1 MTTVTLSN
9 GTTLV
14 DGTVPPGD
22 TSATIA
28 AGTTYLELDNDNIYL
43 QGTLDNAG
51 TLWLDSNGDSTSLI
65 LEGTTNTLTGGGTV
79 LLSDNP
85 NNRIFGA
92 GGTTDTLINVNNT
105 IEGAGQI
112 GINNGNNPL
121 ALTNEAAGVID
132 ANAANYSLVIETGGP
147 AVVNDGLMEATNTGG
162 LVFYGDTID
171 QTGGGKMLASGAGN
185 VYFEVGAD
193 ILGGTLRGTLGGEFI
208 VTNGGASFGNSS
220 SSVLTIAAATTVQV
234 ADNNNLFLS
243 GTLDNIGTLAENS
256 TGDTTSIILNSATVS
271 LTGGGALLLSDSS
284 ANRIL
289 GSGGADETL
298 INVNNTIEGAGQ
310 IGINNVN
317 NPLAL
322 TNESAGIIDANQSVA
337 LVIATGGPALVNAG
351 LIEATGT
358 GGLVV
363 FNSTIDNTGG
373 TLLASGA
380 GHNVDLQGSDIVGGL
395 LRGTGGGL
403 FVASGG
409 ATLDGSEGAAIT
421 IAASTTVQVADNNNL
436 FLLGT
441 IDNLGT
447 LAENSTG
454 DTTSIILD
462 SATVSLTGGGTLLLS
477 DSGANRIF
485 GNSGADETL
494 ININNTIEGAGQI
507 GINNSNNPLA
517 LTNESAGVI
526 DANQSV
532 ALVIATGGPA
542 LVNAGLIEAT
552 GTGGL
557 LVVNS
562 TIDNTGGTLLASGAG
577 NNVDLQN
584 SDIVGGLLR
593 GTGGGLFV
601 ATGATLDGSEGA
613 AITIAASTTV
623 QVADNNNLFLLGT
636 IDNLGT
642 LAENSAGDTTNI
654 ILDSATVSLTGG
666 GTLLLSD
673 YGANRIFGDNAA
685 DDTLI
690 NINNTI
696 VGAGQIGINNSNNPL
711 ALTNESAGVIDANQ
725 SVELVIATGGPTL
738 INDGLLEA
746 TGSGVLAIYN
756 TTVDQTGGGKILAS
770 GTAAAVYLE
779 NGADILGGTLRTTL
793 GGEILITGGG
803 ASFGAL
809 TSNAAVT
816 IAAATTVQVVDNNVL
831 DLYGTVDNLGTLA
844 LDSTGDDTRIIL
856 NSPTVSLTGGGT
868 LLLSNSGGNQIF
880 GSNST
885 DDKLI
890 NVNNTIEGAGVLGI
904 NNSNNPLALTNEAAG
919 VIDANQTIALAIE
932 TGGPTLI
939 NDGLLEATGAGV
951 LAIYNTTVDQTGGG
965 KILASGANA
974 VVDIENGADILGGT
988 LRTTLGGEILIT
1000 GGGASFGAPASNAA
1014 VTIAAASTVQVVDNN
1029 ILSLYGKVDNLGT
1042 LALDSTGDATRIIL
1056 NAPTVSLTG
1065 AGTLLLSD
1073 NANNEIFGSNSSD
1086 DRLINVNNTIEGAGV
1101 LGINNGNNPLAL
1113 TNESAGVID
1122 ANDNIALV
1130 IETGG
1135 PTLINDGLLEATGSG
1150 GLVIFGTSVTN
1161 STTGTI
1167 AAHNGSVVQF
1177 DSNADLLNEVAGT
1190 LTGGVYAAY
1199 ATTGSSTLEIAG
1211 GGALT
1216 TDAAKIILSGTGSEI
1231 SFWNGSSYQTIESSL
1246 TDITGTGTLEI
1257 ISGKTYV
1264 TAEELTVNAGGV
1276 LDVVSGTLNAA
1287 GVDFLSGSASRLI
1300 INAQSDIIGGFTAG
1314 GGTLELA
1321 ADGTKVAT
1329 LSANILGQLSD
1340 FGAVQIDTGAILDF
1354 TSSGPFGAAKV
1365 VDDGRI
1371 EATASSSLVFNG
1383 STVTIGAAGTLEAL
1397 GTSVV
1402 QFDSNADLQNEVAG
1416 TLTGGDYIVTGSAK
1430 LELAGGGALTTD
1442 AAEIILSGTNADI
1455 SSWNGTAYQ
1464 TIESSLTDITG
1475 AGTLEIIGGKHYT
1488 TANKLTINA
1497 GGVLDVASGTLK
1509 AGGVDFLSGSSSR
1522 LILNAQSD
1530 IVGSFT
1536 AGGGTLEV
1544 AADGSKIAK
1553 LSANI
1558 LNQLSDFGVVTVDS
1572 GAILEFT
1579 TAAVF
1584 GATTHL
1590 ENSGTITE
1598 SSTGQLTID
1607 GSLTGTGTI
1616 DISQLP
1622 LTLNGAVGAGQSIAF
1637 SGTSEVLDLGSPN
1650 SFSGTVTNFA
1660 AGDTI
1665 DLTSVPL
1672 GSITAMT
1679 FISGVLTLTE
1689 ATGKID
1695 IAFADPNQFGA
1706 DHFALFSDGA
1716 GTGITLSSA
1725 AVAGAH
1731 TGEPALT
1738 HAGAAPWQPAIS
1750 LASTALF
1757 PATGTLGG

>member
-28 AGTTYLELDNDNIYL
+28 AGTTYLELDNYNIYL

-51 TLWLDSNGDSTSLI
+51 TLWIDSNGDATSLI

-132 ANAANYSLVIETGGP
+132 ANAAAYSLVIETGGP

-162 LVFYGDTID
+162 LVIYGDTID

-243 GTLDNIGTLAENS
+243 GTLDNIGTLAESS
-256 TGDTTSIILNSATVS
+256 TGDTTNIILNSATVS
-271 LTGGGALLLSDSS
+271 LTGGGTLLLSDSG
-284 ANRIL
+284 ANRIF
-289 GSGGADETL
+289 GNSGTDETL
-298 INVNNTIEGAGQ
+298 ININNTIVGAGQ
-310 IGINNVN
+310 IGINNSN

-322 TNESAGIIDANQSVA
+322 TNESAGVIDANQSVA
-337 LVIATGGPALVNAG
+337 LLIATGGPALVNAG

-363 FNSTIDNTGG
+363 SNSTIDNTGG

-380 GHNVDLQGSDIVGGL
+380 GHNVDLESSDIVGGL
-395 LRGTGGGL
+395 LRGAGGGL

-409 ATLDGSEGAAIT
+409 ATLDGSEGAEIT

-441 IDNLGT
+441 LNNLGT

-454 DTTSIILD
+454 DTTNIILD

-557 LVVNS
+557 VVSNS

-577 NNVDLQN
+577 NNVDLQS

-601 ATGATLDGSEGA
+601 ASGGATLDGSEGA

-623 QVADNNNLFLLGT
+623 QVADNNNVFLLGI

-746 TGSGVLAIYN
+746 TGSGVLAVYN

-770 GTAAAVYLE
+770 GTTAAVYLE

-856 NSPTVSLTGGGT
+856 NSPIVSLTGGGT
-868 LLLSNSGGNQIF
+868 LLLSDSGGNQIF

-1014 VTIAAASTVQVVDNN
+1014 VTIAAASTVQVADNN
-1029 ILSLYGKVDNLGT
+1029 VLFLYGKVDNLGT

-1056 NAPTVSLTG
+1056 SSPTVSLTG
-1065 AGTLLLSD
+1065 GGTLLLS
-1073 NANNEIFGSNSSD
+1073 NSGGNQIFGSNSTD
-1086 DRLINVNNTIEGAGV
+1086 DKLINVNNTIEGAGV

-1122 ANDNIALV
+1122 ANDSIALV

-1150 GLVIFGTSVTN
+1150 GLVIYGTSVTN

-1167 AAHNGSVVQF
+1167 AAHNASVVQF

-1211 GGALT
+1211 GGALS
-1216 TDAAKIILSGTGSEI
+1216 TDAAEIILSGTGSEI
-1231 SFWNGSSYQTIESSL
+1231 SFWNGSFYQTIESSL

-1300 INAQSDIIGGFTAG
+1300 LNAQSDIIGGFTAG

-1329 LSANILGQLSD
+1329 LSANILSQLSH

-1354 TSSGPFGAAKV
+1354 TSSGTFGTAKV

-1371 EATASSSLVFNG
+1371 EATASSSLVFDG

-1455 SSWNGTAYQ
+1455 SSWNGSAYQ

-1497 GGVLDVASGTLK
+1497 GGVLDVASATLK
-1509 AGGVDFLSGSSSR
+1509 AGGVDFLTGSASR

-1544 AADGSKIAK
+1544 AADGTKIAK

-1558 LNQLSDFGVVTVDS
+1558 LDQLSDFGVVTVSS

-1590 ENSGTITE
+1590 ENSGTMTE

-1607 GSLTGTGTI
+1607 GSLTGAGTI

-1622 LTLNGAVGAGQSIAF
+1622 LTLNGAVGAGQNIAF

-1650 SFSGTVTNFA
+1650 NFSGTVTNFA

-1679 FISGVLTLTE
+1679 FVSGVLTLTE

-1695 IAFADPNQFGA
+1695 ITFASPSQFGA
-1706 DHFALFSDGA
+1706 DHLALFSDGP

-1725 AVAGAH
+1725 AAAGAA
-1731 TGEPALT
+1731 EPALN

-1750 LASTALF
+1750 LASTPLF
-1757 PATGTLGG
+1757 HASGTLGG

>member
-14 DGTVPPGD
+14 NGTVPPGD

-28 AGTTYLELDNDNIYL
+28 AGNTYLELDNFNVYL

-51 TLWLDSNGDSTSLI
+51 TLWLDSTGDATSLI
-65 LEGTTNTLTGGGTV
+65 LEGATNTLTGGGTV

-112 GINNGNNPL
+112 GINNGNDPL
-121 ALTNEAAGVID
+121 ALTNGAAGVID
-132 ANAANYSLVIETGGP
+132 ANAATHSLVIETGGP
-147 AVVNDGLMEATNTGG
+147 TVFNDGLMEATNTGG
-162 LVFYGDTID
+162 LVIYGDTID

-243 GTLDNIGTLAENS
+243 GTLDNLGTLAENS

-284 ANRIL
+284 ANRIF

-322 TNESAGIIDANQSVA
+322 TNESAGVIDANQSVA

-380 GHNVDLQGSDIVGGL
+380 GNNVDLQNSDIVGGL

-403 FVASGG
+403 FVATG

-447 LAENSTG
+447 LAENSAG
-454 DTTSIILD
+454 NTTNIILD

-477 DSGANRIF
+477 DYGANRIF
-485 GNSGADETL
+485 GDNAADETL
-494 ININNTIEGAGQI
+494 ININNTIAGAGQI

-601 ATGATLDGSEGA
+601 ASGATLDGSEGA

-793 GGEILITGGG
+793 GGEILISGGS

-809 TSNAAVT
+809 TSSAAVT
-816 IAAATTVQVVDNNVL
+816 IAAATTVQVVDNNAL

-844 LDSTGDDTRIIL
+844 LDSTGDATRIIL

-868 LLLSNSGGNQIF
+868 LLLSNNGGNQIF

-904 NNSNNPLALTNEAAG
+904 NNSNNPLALTNESAG

-1065 AGTLLLSD
+1065 GGTLLLSD
-1073 NANNEIFGSNSSD
+1073 NANNQIFGSNSSD

-1122 ANDNIALV
+1122 ANDSIALV

-1167 AAHNGSVVQF
+1167 AAHNASVVQF

-1199 ATTGSSTLEIAG
+1199 ATTGSSALEIAG

-1216 TDAAKIILSGTGSEI
+1216 TDAAKIILSGAGSEI
-1231 SFWNGSSYQTIESSL
+1231 SFWNGSFYQTIESSL

-1257 ISGKTYV
+1257 ISGKTYF
-1264 TAEELTVNAGGV
+1264 TANELTVNAGGV

-1287 GVDFLSGSASRLI
+1287 GVDFLSGSSSRLM
-1300 INAQSDIIGGFTAG
+1300 INAQSDIVGGFTAG

-1340 FGAVQIDTGAILDF
+1340 FGAVQIDAGAILDF
-1354 TSSGPFGAAKV
+1354 TSSGTFGVAKV

-1383 STVTIGAAGTLEAL
+1383 STVTIGAANTLEAL
-1397 GTSVV
+1397 GSSLV

-1416 TLTGGDYIVTGSAK
+1416 TLTGGDYIVTGSSK

-1455 SSWNGTAYQ
+1455 SSWNGSGYQ

-1475 AGTLEIIGGKHYT
+1475 SGTLEVISGKHYT
-1488 TANKLTINA
+1488 TANTLTVNA
-1497 GGVLDVASGTLK
+1497 GGVLDVVSGTLK
-1509 AGGVDFLSGSSSR
+1509 AAGVDFLSGSSSR

-1544 AADGSKIAK
+1544 AADGSKIAT

-1558 LNQLSDFGVVTVDS
+1558 RNQLSNFGVVTVDS
-1572 GAILEFT
+1572 GAVLEFT
-1579 TAAVF
+1579 TAASF
-1584 GATTHL
+1584 GATTRL
-1590 ENSGTITE
+1590 ENSGTIME
-1598 SSTGQLTID
+1598 SATGLLTID
-1607 GSLTGTGTI
+1607 GSLTGSGTI
-1616 DISQLP
+1616 DISQQA
-1622 LTLNGAVGAGQSIAF
+1622 LTLNGAVGAGQSISF

-1660 AGDTI
+1660 VGDTI

-1679 FISGVLTLTE
+1679 FVSGVLTLTE

-1695 IAFADPNQFGA
+1695 ITFASPSQFGA
-1706 DHFALFSDGA
+1706 DHLALFTDGA

-1725 AVAGAH
+1725 PVAGAIAA
-1731 TGEPALT
+1731 EPALN
-1738 HAGAAPWQPAIS
+1738 HAGAATWQPAIS
-1750 LASTALF
+1750 LTSAALF
-1757 PATGTLGG
+1757 PASGTLGG